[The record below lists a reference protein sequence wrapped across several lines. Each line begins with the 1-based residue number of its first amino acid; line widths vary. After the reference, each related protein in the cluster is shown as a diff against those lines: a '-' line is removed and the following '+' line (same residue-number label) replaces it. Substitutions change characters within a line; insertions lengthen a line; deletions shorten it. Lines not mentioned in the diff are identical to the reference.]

1 MDEAG
6 IDIALVGDSL
16 AMTMLGYENTLSVTV
31 DEMLHHVKAVRRGV
45 KDALLIAD
53 MPYGSYQVDPKD
65 AIQNAARFVKEGGAE
80 AVKMEGGEKRVDVI
94 RRVID
99 AEIPVAGHI
108 GLTPQSINV
117 MGGYKVQGK
126 TLDAIEQLMRDAV
139 ALDRAGVACI
149 YLEGIPREVAAMITA
164 EVEAPTIGIGAGPDC
179 DGQVLV
185 FHDLV
190 NLTFGQPAK
199 FVRRYGDAAA
209 ANHAISAGVQ
219 SRRGFTPVSERQRE
233 LPPAEGNA
241 GGTRNGTSPQ
251 AGHAAIM
258 AGGENVVRPLRSLL
272 ALCILFAALAAC
284 SKPPAGSRGQRKR
297 RKPTGLESIPMPDP
311 AKYPSISDMS
321 GWKNPYLIVR
331 EDGIGIVD
339 LSNREIHMLKPEEV
353 PAELVVA
360 AVERVAVWPRC
371 AGCAGDSQESIRRDE
386 SATCA
391 RIAPCCSER

>member
-1 MDEAG
+1 
-6 IDIALVGDSL
+6 
-16 AMTMLGYENTLSVTV
+16 MTMLGYENTLSVTV

-53 MPYGSYQVDPKD
+53 MPYGSYQADPEE
-65 AIQNAARFVKEGGAE
+65 AIHNAARFVKEGGAE

-108 GLTPQSINV
+108 GLTPQSVNM

-126 TLDAIEQLMRDAV
+126 TLNAIEQLMRDAV

-164 EVEAPTIGIGAGPDC
+164 EVETPTIGIGAGPDC

-190 NLTFGQPAK
+190 NLTFGHPAK

-209 ANHAISAGVQ
+209 LITSAVLSFQG
-219 SRRGFTPVSERQRE
+219 RCGFASVSERQRV
-233 LPPAEGNA
+233 LPPAQRNA
-241 GGTRNGTSPQ
+241 GRTRNGTPPQ

-258 AGGENVVRPLRSLL
+258 AGGENVVRNPLCEHRLYPAGRLGRLFEGSGRLL
-272 ALCILFAALAAC
+272 
-284 SKPPAGSRGQRKR
+284 KPPQTDQRTLTAYRPRVHSRTGSF
-297 RKPTGLESIPMPDP
+297 EVS
-311 AKYPSISDMS
+311 
-321 GWKNPYLIVR
+321 
-331 EDGIGIVD
+331 E
-339 LSNREIHMLKPEEV
+339 LSAI
-353 PAELVVA
+353 
-360 AVERVAVWPRC
+360 
-371 AGCAGDSQESIRRDE
+371 
-386 SATCA
+386 
-391 RIAPCCSER
+391 